1 MAHAY
6 SVGHNRCVRRAYM
19 KLKSLHLSNVR
30 NYAQLALEPAAGLNV
45 FVGRNAQGKSNLLE
59 AISLLGTGKSFRT
72 SRERDLIRD
81 GLDLATISG
90 EARVR
95 AGDIRMGCTIA
106 STPRG
111 TRKVY
116 AVNGQSMRYAK
127 FLGNLRVV
135 TFVPADL
142 QLVGGAPS
150 LRRAFLNV
158 ALAQEQRTYYHE
170 LARYQKAVTQKSA
183 LLRSGEEPDADLL
196 AIYNETL
203 IEAGTAIMLAR
214 EQLVRLLSA
223 AAADVHAQWTG
234 GAEKLEVAYQPSVA
248 FEVPTAET
256 IAGAFAARLKTLAP
270 QERVRQMT
278 LTGPHR
284 DDLDL
289 QLDGRSL
296 AAYGSQGQQRTA
308 VLALKV
314 AEYTVMHERS
324 AEAPLL
330 LLDDVLS
337 ELDPIRAQA
346 FLAGVGSFEQAFITA
361 THVPEGLPH
370 ARLYTI
376 EDARVREAA

>member
-1 MAHAY
+1 MRL
-6 SVGHNRCVRRAYM
+6 N
-19 KLKSLHLSNVR
+19 SLHLSNVR
-30 NYAQLALEPAAGLNV
+30 NYAQLELEPAAGLNV

-72 SRERDLIRD
+72 SRERDLIRE
-81 GLDLATISG
+81 GFELAAISG
-90 EARVR
+90 EAHVR
-95 AGDIRMGCTIA
+95 AGEVRLGCTVA

-116 AVNGQSMRYAK
+116 TVNGQSVRYAK
-127 FLGNLRVV
+127 FLGSLRVV

-142 QLVGGAPS
+142 QLVSGPPS
-150 LRRAFLNV
+150 LRRSFLNV

-183 LLRSGEEPDADLL
+183 LLRGAEEPDGDLL

-223 AAADVHAQWTG
+223 AAARVHAQWTG
-234 GAEKLEVAYQPSVA
+234 GAEGLEIAYRPSVP
-248 FEVPTAET
+248 FEVPSAEAV
-256 IAGAFAARLKTLAP
+256 AGALAARLKAVAG
-270 QERVRQMT
+270 QERARQMS
-278 LTGPHR
+278 LAGPHR

-324 AEAPLL
+324 GEAPLL

-337 ELDPIRAQA
+337 ELDPVRAQA
-346 FLAGVGSFEQAFITA
+346 FLAGVGGFEQAFITA
-361 THVPEGLPH
+361 THLPEGLPR
-370 ARLYTI
+370 AQLYSI
-376 EDARVREAA
+376 ENACVQVAA

>member
-1 MAHAY
+1 
-6 SVGHNRCVRRAYM
+6 
-19 KLKSLHLSNVR
+19 
-30 NYAQLALEPAAGLNV
+30 
-45 FVGRNAQGKSNLLE
+45 
-59 AISLLGTGKSFRT
+59 
-72 SRERDLIRD
+72 
-81 GLDLATISG
+81 
-90 EARVR
+90 
-95 AGDIRMGCTIA
+95 
-106 STPRG
+106 
-111 TRKVY
+111 
-116 AVNGQSMRYAK
+116 MRYAK

-142 QLVGGAPS
+142 QLVSGAPS
-150 LRRAFLNV
+150 VRRAFLNV

-183 LLRSGEEPDADLL
+183 LLRSGEEPDPDLL

-214 EQLVRLLSA
+214 EQLVRLLSTA
-223 AAADVHAQWTG
+223 AARVHAQWTG
-234 GAEKLEVAYQPSVA
+234 GAETLQIAYQPSVP
-248 FEVPTAET
+248 FEVPTAEHV
-256 IAGAFAARLKTLAP
+256 AGAFASRLKALAA
-270 QERVRQMT
+270 QERARQVS
-278 LTGPHR
+278 LAGPHR

-324 AEAPLL
+324 GEAPLL

-337 ELDPIRAQA
+337 ELDPARAHA
-346 FLAGVGSFEQAFITA
+346 FLSGVGGFEQAFITA
-361 THVPEGLPH
+361 THVPEGLPQ

-376 EDARVREAA
+376 ESARIREAA